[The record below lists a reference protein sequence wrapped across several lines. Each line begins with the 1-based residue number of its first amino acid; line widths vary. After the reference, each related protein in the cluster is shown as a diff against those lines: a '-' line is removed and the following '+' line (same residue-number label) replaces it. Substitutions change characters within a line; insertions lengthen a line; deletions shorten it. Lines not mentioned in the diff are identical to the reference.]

1 MLPLLRT
8 VGQNQGHWVGRDL
21 DELVAEYQHT
31 ERSLRDALLGDG
43 VYSVGAVRGEEARTA
58 VGNRLR
64 RLHAT
69 FEEAVQAAKASE
81 ERAVALEAELQARR
95 RPPARNARTS
105 AKKTTSKATPT
116 TKTTARKIP
125 ARKTKS

>member
-1 MLPLLRT
+1 LADKGHR
-8 VGQNQGHWVGRDL
+8 VGEDL
-21 DELVAEYQHT
+21 DELVAEYQHA

-43 VYSVGAVRGEEARTA
+43 VYSSGAVHGEEARTA

-81 ERAVALEAELQARR
+81 ERAVALEGELKARR
-95 RPPARNARTS
+95 RPAARSARTATSATKTTKSKSTPAR
-105 AKKTTSKATPT
+105 
-116 TKTTARKIP
+116 KTTARK
-125 ARKTKS
+125 TKP

>member
-1 MLPLLRT
+1 MLPLHRADK
-8 VGQNQGHWVGRDL
+8 GHWVGEDL
-21 DELVAEYQHT
+21 DELVAEYRQA

-43 VYSVGAVRGEEARTA
+43 VYSSGAVHGEEARTA

-81 ERAVALEAELQARR
+81 ERAVALEGELKARR
-95 RPPARNARTS
+95 RPAARSARTPTS
-105 AKKTTSKATPT
+105 AKKTTSKSTAA
-116 TKTTARKIP
+116 TKTTARK
-125 ARKTKS
+125 TKP

>member
-1 MLPLLRT
+1 MGL
-8 VGQNQGHWVGRDL
+8 DL
-21 DELVAEYQHT
+21 DELVVEYQHA

-43 VYSVGAVRGEEARTA
+43 VYSSGAVRREEARTA

-69 FEEAVQAAKASE
+69 FEEAVHAAKASG
-81 ERAVALEAELQARR
+81 ERVDELEAELRAARR
-95 RPPARNARTS
+95 RPTARTTRTPTS
-105 AKKTTSKATPT
+105 AKKTKSSPATKA
-116 TKTTARKIP
+116 P